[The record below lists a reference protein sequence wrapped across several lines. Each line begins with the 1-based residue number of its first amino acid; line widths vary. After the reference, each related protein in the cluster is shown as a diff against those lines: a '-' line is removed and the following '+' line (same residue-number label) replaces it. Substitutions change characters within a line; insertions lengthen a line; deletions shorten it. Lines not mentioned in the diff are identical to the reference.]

1 MMRNTKGQG
10 LSLNTV
16 IIAALALIVLV
27 VLILIFTGRIS
38 VFQRGVEKEGN
49 TELIKMKILYG
60 DCHPT
65 VAQEELFRSTYAA
78 SGSDEVREQAKSSFK
93 QQVDNCKAA
102 SNKANCEASSCVWS

>member
-1 MMRNTKGQG
+1 MRNIKGQG

-38 VFQRGVEKEGN
+38 VFQRGIDKEAN

-60 DCHPT
+60 DCHPA
-65 VAQEELFRSTYAA
+65 VAQEESFRSSFAA
-78 SGSDEVREQAKSSFK
+78 SGSDEAKEQAKASFK
-93 QQVDNCKAA
+93 QQVDSCKAA
-102 SNKANCEASSCVWS
+102 SNKVNCEANSCAWS